1 MKRLMIRK
9 LIVISQSESRSL
21 EVPFEKGLNIILGG
35 NKTGKSSIIKSIFTT
50 LGCECKR
57 VEADWKKLVSTYL
70 LFFKYGERQFC
81 IVRQDKKFQIF
92 ENINNDFSCIIETN
106 AFHEYSNCL
115 MDILEIK
122 MPCISKD
129 GKQFNIT
136 PPLLFRFQY
145 IDQDEGWSKI
155 ADSFKNV
162 AYIKDWKANTN
173 KYVCGYLDDSY
184 YALQAQKAEHI
195 LERDDKKKELNYNQ
209 NFVSRITST
218 LTRIEDIE
226 SVEDVTTDIELLLA
240 KAEELRKLQ
249 FSYNA
254 EMTVLENDIY
264 INQHKLHI
272 VEHNLIETKKDIE
285 YAMTQEDELICPFC
299 GTIYSNGINEQLN
312 ITSDYAHCEN
322 LIAELKSSISVATK
336 ELEEL
341 KNKYNDV
348 SVEIQSI
355 EQKVQN
361 TQELLSYSS
370 FYKSKGQFE
379 IYESCKRQLDVLQ
392 GEINSCVS
400 KIAITD
406 EKINE
411 KKSKERSKDIR
422 EDIERY
428 CRTLADA
435 INVPKTFIKLRDFVQ
450 VINRTGSET
459 PRLVYMYQSALY
471 LYNLERAYS
480 PFNFYVV
487 DTPNQQGQDTENLGS
502 IFKSLELF
510 LSDEGQVIV
519 GTERETGMEE
529 KASNVIKLTG
539 KRRCLNNINYK
550 KHIELFKNYKRL
562 QLVGWLI
569 IITYKM
575 KFNQSSI
582 FLAS

>member
-471 LYNLERAYS
+471 LYNLERAYN

-550 KHIELFKNYKRL
+550 KHIELLEKL
-562 QLVGWLI
+562 QKTAISWVADNHNI
-569 IITYKM
+569 QNEI
-575 KFNQSSI
+575 
-582 FLAS
+582 

>member
-450 VINRTGSET
+450 VINRTGIET

-550 KHIELFKNYKRL
+550 KHIELLEKL
-562 QLVGWLI
+562 QKTAISWVADNHNI
-569 IITYKM
+569 QNEI
-575 KFNQSSI
+575 
-582 FLAS
+582 

>member
-471 LYNLERAYS
+471 LCNLERAYS

-550 KHIELFKNYKRL
+550 KHIELLEKL
-562 QLVGWLI
+562 QKTAISWVADNHNI
-569 IITYKM
+569 QNEI
-575 KFNQSSI
+575 
-582 FLAS
+582 

>member
-155 ADSFKNV
+155 VDSFKNV

-550 KHIELFKNYKRL
+550 KHIELLEKL
-562 QLVGWLI
+562 QKTAISWVADNHNI
-569 IITYKM
+569 QNEI
-575 KFNQSSI
+575 
-582 FLAS
+582 

>member
-115 MDILEIK
+115 IDILEIK

-550 KHIELFKNYKRL
+550 KHIELLEKL
-562 QLVGWLI
+562 QKTAISWVADNHNI
-569 IITYKM
+569 QNEI
-575 KFNQSSI
+575 
-582 FLAS
+582 